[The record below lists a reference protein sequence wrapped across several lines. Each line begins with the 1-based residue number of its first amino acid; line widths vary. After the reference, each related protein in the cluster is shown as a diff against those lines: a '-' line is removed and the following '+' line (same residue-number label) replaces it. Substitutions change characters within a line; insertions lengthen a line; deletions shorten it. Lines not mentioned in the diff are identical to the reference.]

1 MVIWGIHRKFQGYMQ
16 SSNKLIGLCHGL
28 SVPSAAIAEFK
39 LMLST
44 GVASEANMPE
54 TRYLEDHPI

>member
-1 MVIWGIHRKFQGYMQ
+1 MQ

-28 SVPSAAIAEFK
+28 SIPSAAIAEFK

-44 GVASEANMPE
+44 SVDGEADMPE
-54 TRYLEDHPI
+54 TRYLEDPYPFSTPRKLT

>member
-1 MVIWGIHRKFQGYMQ
+1 MQ

-28 SVPSAAIAEFK
+28 SVPAAAIAEFK